1 MAFLEIL
8 HGYYCKHEA
17 DCEIDQHDTTAGQS
31 PTGIEPRAGAIST
44 ELQELMKS

>member
-1 MAFLEIL
+1 MGIIVNTKQT
-8 HGYYCKHEA
+8 GP
-17 DCEIDQHDTTAGQS
+17 DCEIDHNDTTAGQS

>member
-1 MAFLEIL
+1 MGIIVNTKQT
-8 HGYYCKHEA
+8 GP